1 MWWCFSSSPGLLSTS
16 RDSATSTSNPLT
28 CSGQSTNICS
38 TSPVCQT
45 RVTARL
51 QSECCRSFL
60 LHVPHSQPPPLP
72 GSQPQVQVSSLL
84 YLLTQFSLIILLK
97 LTILYFII
105 KVTNE
110 IFNVQYWSNFSAA
123 TRITNF
129 SSVTTP
135 PPSSPPLGD
144 QRSFRTY
151 KTKCQNEPAGK
162 ILLNV
167 KCSALCVCRLH

>member
-1 MWWCFSSSPGLLSTS
+1 MPTPASGGPSKEATAWPARTARTKGGRQSGCWVGCLYYLLGLISSSQYQPVWWCFSSSPGLLSTS

-110 IFNVQYWSNFSAA
+110 IFNVQY
-123 TRITNF
+123 
-129 SSVTTP
+129 
-135 PPSSPPLGD
+135 
-144 QRSFRTY
+144 
-151 KTKCQNEPAGK
+151 
-162 ILLNV
+162 
-167 KCSALCVCRLH
+167 